1 MASTILV
8 IQHEDD
14 GPPSW
19 VGQWLNASGVALKV
33 LYPFRG
39 DKIPAAAPPHIA
51 GLLVMGGSM
60 GANDDAVHPWLGD
73 ERALMAHCV
82 ENDMPVLGICLGGQ
96 MLATA
101 IGGVVTRAPVS
112 ELGVYA
118 FDVHGAAAGD
128 PLFGPLARTKV
139 VAGQWHQDY
148 IAALPEHATVLAGN
162 ANCPVQAFRVGQNA
176 YGVQFHPEIDRAL
189 FSDWVDGAIEVVE
202 ESGRGMEE
210 VKVEVGSAQAQLHA
224 TWKPIVQS
232 WARRVHS
239 YRGS

>member
-1 MASTILV
+1 
-8 IQHEDD
+8 
-14 GPPSW
+14 
-19 VGQWLNASGVALKV
+19 
-33 LYPFRG
+33 
-39 DKIPAAAPPHIA
+39 
-51 GLLVMGGSM
+51 
-60 GANDDAVHPWLGD
+60 
-73 ERALMAHCV
+73 
-82 ENDMPVLGICLGGQ
+82 

-176 YGVQFHPEIDRAL
+176 YGVQFHPEVDRAL
-189 FSDWVDGAIEVVE
+189 FSGWVDGAIEVVE
-202 ESGRGMEE
+202 KSGRATEE
-210 VKVEVGSAQAQLHA
+210 VKVEIGSAQAQLHA